1 MSARRTRPSNRLSHG
16 LRSRARRED
25 HLEEADDLACHL
37 AAPAP
42 SCRDVQE
49 AALSLAEAI
58 LHLRDVRRAL
68 LSLIAPEPADEDGDA
83 DAPADDAT
91 RLLPCVRL
99 ITRNATELGKLREYE
114 RKAASRMMRAVNR
127 LDYVTLEAR
136 RRGAGPTEAT
146 RAHA

>member
-1 MSARRTRPSNRLSHG
+1 MTTPRTRPSNRLSHG

-25 HLEEADDLACHL
+25 RLEEADDLARQL

-42 SCRDVQE
+42 SCRHVQE

-83 DAPADDAT
+83 DAPADNAAC
-91 RLLPCVRL
+91 LLPCAHL
-99 ITRNATELGKLREYE
+99 ITRHATELGKLREYE

>member
-1 MSARRTRPSNRLSHG
+1 VSARRTRPSNRLSHG

-25 HLEEADDLACHL
+25 RLEEAEDLAKKL
-37 AAPAP
+37 AASVP
-42 SCRDVQE
+42 SCPRVQE

-68 LSLIAPEPADEDGDA
+68 LSLIAPEPADGDGDA
-83 DAPADDAT
+83 DAPADNAA
-91 RLLPCVRL
+91 RLLPCLRL
-99 ITRNATELGKLREYE
+99 ITRHATELGKLREYE

-136 RRGAGPTEAT
+136 RRGAGAPEAT
-146 RAHA
+146 RAYA

>member
-16 LRSRARRED
+16 LRSRARREVR
-25 HLEEADDLACHL
+25 LEEAEDFARQL

-42 SCRDVQE
+42 SCLHVQE

-68 LSLIAPEPADEDGDA
+68 LSFIAPEPADEDGNA
-83 DAPADDAT
+83 DAPADNAA
-91 RLLPCVRL
+91 RLLTCVRL
-99 ITRNATELGKLREYE
+99 ITRNASELARLREYE
-114 RKAASRMMRAVNR
+114 RKAASRIMRAVNR

-136 RRGAGPTEAT
+136 RRAASVTETA

>member
-1 MSARRTRPSNRLSHG
+1 VIARRTRPSNRLSHG

-25 HLEEADDLACHL
+25 HVDEAEDLARQL
-37 AAPAP
+37 AASAP
-42 SCRDVQE
+42 LCPRVQE
-49 AALSLAEAI
+49 AALSLGEAI

-68 LSLIAPEPADEDGDA
+68 LSLIAPEAGGEDGDA
-83 DAPADDAT
+83 DASAGDAT
-91 RLLPCVRL
+91 RLLHCVRL

-114 RKAASRMMRAVNR
+114 RKAASRMMRSVNR

>member
-1 MSARRTRPSNRLSHG
+1 VTTPRTRPSNRLSHG

-25 HLEEADDLACHL
+25 RLGEAHDLARQL
-37 AAPAP
+37 AASAP
-42 SCRDVQE
+42 SCRHVQE
-49 AALSLAEAI
+49 AALSLGEAV

-68 LSLIAPEPADEDGDA
+68 LSLIAPEPGGEPEDA
-83 DAPADDAT
+83 DAT

-99 ITRNATELGKLREYE
+99 ITRHATELVKLREYE

-136 RRGAGPTEAT
+136 RRAARVTEAT